1 MYYDTA
7 RAKGACL
14 RAAPPTAP
22 GRTSARPPPSARP
35 RSGGGRPPEQAEE
48 RGGGG
53 WGGRTPARRGS
64 LHAAKC
70 DRGVALLRACERA
83 SPTLGPSSRP
93 HLCQP
98 RLHALHM
105 PVEAGGAPPPQHLD
119 EEDLHGRGDAER
131 GAGALRELDDER
143 PRSGDE
149 AAAKA
154 GRDPPD
160 KGGWGRGGGLAPPLR
175 ITGRGPRRGA
185 RGGAHFEKV
194 SQRTTRPSVST
205 DRKEGGSPARSVPG
219 SAAPASSAARGS

>member
-7 RAKGACL
+7 RAKERASARRLPPRQAGQVL
-14 RAAPPTAP
+14 GRRRQRDRAAAAV
-22 GRTSARPPPSARP
+22 GRLSRR
-35 RSGGGRPPEQAEE
+35 RREGE
-48 RGGGG
+48 GG
-53 WGGRTPARRGS
+53 WGGRPARRGS